1 MVLMNL
7 SKRRTLKSSRKI
19 NTEKVPVPI
28 LSQALRILSKSKKGV
43 YRITEGADRVLSE
56 KCRDKPPM
64 TVQIERD
71 TIARFSIPILPFWGY
86 LS

>member
-1 MVLMNL
+1 MILMDI
-7 SKRRTLKSSRKI
+7 SKKRTHKSSHKI
-19 NTEKVPVPI
+19 NAEKVPVLI

-43 YRITEGADRVLSE
+43 YRITEGAVRVLSE
-56 KCRDKPPM
+56 KYRDKPPM

-71 TIARFSIPILPFWGY
+71 TIASFSIPILPFWGY